1 MSTRKEEMRVIR
13 HKRVRARV
21 DGTTERPRLSVFRSN
36 KHIYAQLIDDARGAT
51 IASAS
56 TMSKSLKSTDAK
68 VKVMEAAFA
77 VGEKIASQ
85 AKEKGISAVRFD
97 RGGYKFH
104 GQVKALADGAR
115 KGGLT
120 F

>member
-1 MSTRKEEMRVIR
+1 
-13 HKRVRARV
+13 
-21 DGTTERPRLSVFRSN
+21 VFRSN
-36 KHIYAQLIDDARGAT
+36 KHIYAQVIDDTRGAT
-51 IASAS
+51 IVSAS
-56 TMSKSLKSTDAK
+56 TMDKASKNSD
-68 VKVMEAAFA
+68 VKTTTVENAFS
-77 VGEKIASQ
+77 VGETLA
-85 AKEKGISAVRFD
+85 AKAREKGVSVVRFD